1 MPGSLL
7 KKSKYQK
14 MFLPMTIKLQGRKL
28 RESFHDNIPPPPHAG
43 ELIGISLRLLLQL
56 FLKMMKKESFKLSL
70 NVPF

>member
-1 MPGSLL
+1 MIISP
-7 KKSKYQK
+7 
-14 MFLPMTIKLQGRKL
+14 
-28 RESFHDNIPPPPHAG
+28 HPPHAG